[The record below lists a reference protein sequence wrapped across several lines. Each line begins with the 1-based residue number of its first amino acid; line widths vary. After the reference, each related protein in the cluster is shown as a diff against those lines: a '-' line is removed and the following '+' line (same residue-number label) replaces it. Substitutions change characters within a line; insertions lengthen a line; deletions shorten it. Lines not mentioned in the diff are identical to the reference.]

1 MSPPHS
7 RLSRRYLLHFRL
19 PALPLCPL
27 ASTPEPVPPLSPP
40 YYLHVPVCPAA
51 VASTPVCPPP
61 RGCLHPLPSVPPLSP
76 HISVCPFRPCRASIN
91 SVSVRRA
98 HVASIHSRLSR
109 HCLLYSCL
117 YRRCRLHS
125 APVFVPPLSPLLPS
139 VPPLSPPLHTRLCPA
154 AVASTPHPSLS
165 RRCRLYSRLPCRCR
179 LDSTP
184 VCPAAVASIH
194 SRPSGLCRLHAC
206 NANATSVATAP
217 ACPDAV
223 VTTVCLAA
231 AALSPPHRCRL
242 HSRLSRAAV
251 ARPPVSCQTDAV
263 SSERR
268 AEERPPGRQAA
279 ASQTDAVSASGALRC
294 GRRSAARLMRYRQR
308 APR

>member
-1 MSPPHS
+1 MEDDSTARRCRLHTPVCHAAISSTSACLPCRCALSPQLPSLSRPCRLHITSILPPHS
-7 RLSRRYLLHFRL
+7 HLSRRCRLHSSMSPAALLPPSTPVCPAAVSSHFRL
-19 PALPLCPL
+19 SVPPLSRIHQLRLCPSCPCRL
-27 ASTPEPVPPLSPP
+27 HPLPSVPPLSSLLPSVPPLSPP
-40 YYLHVPVCPAA
+40 FRTRLCPAA
-51 VASTPVCPPP
+51 VASTPVCP
-61 RGCLHPLPSVPPLSP
+61 
-76 HISVCPFRPCRASIN
+76 
-91 SVSVRRA
+91 
-98 HVASIHSRLSR
+98 
-109 HCLLYSCL
+109 
-117 YRRCRLHS
+117 
-125 APVFVPPLSPLLPS
+125 
-139 VPPLSPPLHTRLCPA
+139 T

-194 SRPSGLCRLHAC
+194 SGPSGLCRLHAC

>member
-40 YYLHVPVCPAA
+40 YYLHIT
-51 VASTPVCPPP
+51 STF
-61 RGCLHPLPSVPPLSP
+61 PSVPPLSP
-76 HISVCPFRPCRASIN
+76 PLQYVP
-91 SVSVRRA
+91 RRA
-98 HVASIHSRLSR
+98 VASIHSRLSR
-109 HCLLYSCL
+109 RCLLTFPSV
-117 YRRCRLHS
+117 RS
-125 APVFVPPLSPLLPS
+125 APVAHPS
-139 VPPLSPPLHTRLCPA
+139 T
-154 AVASTPHPSLS
+154 PSLS
-165 RRCRLYSRLPCRCR
+165 VVPMSPP
-179 LDSTP
+179 ST
-184 VCPAAVASIH
+184 
-194 SRPSGLCRLHAC
+194 
-206 NANATSVATAP
+206 P

-268 AEERPPGRQAA
+268 AEARPPVCC
-279 ASQTDAVSASGALRC
+279 QTDAVTAERHAKARPTQAAADRC
-294 GRRSAARLMRYRQR
+294 GLGTQSAEARPPVSCRTD
-308 APR
+308 AVW